1 MKHAGEIETLIDEGR
16 IAARVRALGAQITQD
31 YAGRELVLVC
41 VLKGSFV
48 FCADLAR
55 AIDLPIAIE
64 FLGLKS
70 YGDAQ
75 TTSGVVQITSD
86 LQHPVAGKD
95 LLIVED
101 IVDTGLTMAYLRKN
115 LATRGP
121 RSVKL
126 CALLHKPSR
135 ARVDTPHRLPRLRD
149 RRRVRGRLRARL
161 GRALPQL
168 AFRRRRATG
177 RSAMSKRLELFDK
190 LIAGGSQDPFHHYA
204 RAMELRSTRPSRR
217 LRWSVLRRFA
227 RNSPTTC
234 PAT

>member
-1 MKHAGEIETLIDEGR
+1 MQHAGEIETLIDQDR
-16 IAARVRALGAQITQD
+16 ISARVKALGAQITED

-41 VLKGSFV
+41 VLKGSFL

-55 AIDLPIAIE
+55 AIDLPVAIE

-70 YGDAQ
+70 YGDSQ

-86 LQHPVAGKD
+86 LSRPVAGKD

-101 IVDTGLTMAYLRKN
+101 IVDTGLTMAYMRKN

-135 ARVDTPHRLPRLRD
+135 ARVDTPIDYLGFEIEDIFVVGYGLDWGERYRNLPFVGA
-149 RRRVRGRLRARL
+149 VRQNDA
-161 GRALPQL
+161 P
-168 AFRRRRATG
+168 
-177 RSAMSKRLELFDK
+177 
-190 LIAGGSQDPFHHYA
+190 
-204 RAMELRSTRPSRR
+204 
-217 LRWSVLRRFA
+217 
-227 RNSPTTC
+227 
-234 PAT
+234 